1 MVILVDTSAW
11 IEYLRGTGSAANV
24 RVRALLL
31 SDQAVATT
39 EAVVMELLAGGRNDV
54 ERRRIQ
60 EVVDGCELLPVG
72 GLDDFEHA
80 ADLYRSCRERGET
93 VRALVDC
100 LIGAVAI
107 RNNVPVLHDDAD
119 FDVLARHT
127 AVRVSA

>member
-1 MVILVDTSAW
+1 MILVDTSAW

-39 EAVVMELLAGGRNDV
+39 EAVVMELRAGGRNDV

>member
-1 MVILVDTSAW
+1 MILVDTSAW

>member
-1 MVILVDTSAW
+1 VVILVDTSAW

-39 EAVVMELLAGGRNDV
+39 EAVVMELRAGGRNDV

>member
-1 MVILVDTSAW
+1 VILVDTSAW

>member
-1 MVILVDTSAW
+1 VILVDTSAW

-93 VRALVDC
+93 IRALVDC

>member
-1 MVILVDTSAW
+1 MILVDTSAW

-80 ADLYRSCRERGET
+80 ADLYQSCRERGET